1 MSTFSEN
8 SRIAKSKKEFWSLF
22 VWESCD
28 SFWPFSF
35 QSQSQKKIILISADL
50 FRSFRSVDFYFFVIY
65 VTKCTLHIL
74 VRYTYICTQNKALY
88 NVAEL
93 CYAIAK
99 LSSIYLCA
107 ILWQISCL
115 IINKVITF
123 TALYISWRL
132 YIPLDVFCLRV
143 LSV

>member
-1 MSTFSEN
+1 MLTFFVVLQT
-8 SRIAKSKKEFWSLF
+8 AKSKKEFWSLF

-28 SFWPFSF
+28 SFWPFLILT
-35 QSQSQKKIILISADL
+35 QSQKKHIVISADL
-50 FRSFRSVDFYFFVIY
+50 FRSFSWVDFYFFVLYI
-65 VTKCTLHIL
+65 TKCTLHIL

-132 YIPLDVFCLRV
+132 FIPLDVFCLHV